1 MKANISKI
9 RNGLADVYPKQEI
22 DAMVRIIFEQLM
34 GYSTVDMVLRA
45 DSEVPGFISAKIDDV
60 VERLRRKEPIQYIL
74 DDAYFYGIHF
84 HVTPATLIPRPE
96 TEQLIDLIVKRHT
109 ASDLSVLDVGTGSGC
124 IAIALARSLR
134 FASVSA
140 IDISPDAIAVA
151 ERNARELK
159 AKVRFAVADILTA
172 VPHKEQYDIIVSNPP
187 YICNSERSGMDA
199 NVLEY
204 EPDTALFV
212 PDDDALLFYRSISRY
227 ASKALRQGGALY
239 FEINPIYVSEIKDM
253 LIEIGFYSVEI
264 REDQFGKQ
272 RFIKTTRKR

>member
-1 MKANISKI
+1 MKANIQKI
-9 RNGLADVYPKQEI
+9 RNGLADVYPKAEI

-60 VERLRRKEPIQYIL
+60 VARLRRKEPIQYIL

-239 FEINPIYVSEIKDM
+239 FEINPIYVSEMKDM